1 MANVNAARGFKPVRY
16 VDGRPF
22 NGAVNAYR
30 LNSGYATNLFVG
42 DVVKLL
48 TTGYL
53 AKAAAGDQ
61 MRGVVVGFNWVLA
74 TGVPQTIRYW
84 AASGVTLASQDVEVL
99 VADDP
104 GLVYEAVF
112 TNSASVPAVADI
124 GATFNL
130 IDNGGST
137 ASGLS
142 GEGIDYTTLNTTAQQ
157 FRFLDFVKRVD
168 NDTASANSRG
178 LFAPALHD
186 LRVNTGI

>member
-1 MANVNAARGFKPVRY
+1 MSNVNAPRGFKPARY

-22 NGAVNAYR
+22 NGAVSAYR
-30 LNSGYATNLFVG
+30 LPSAYASNLFVG

-48 TTGYL
+48 STGYL

-61 MRGVVVGFNWVLA
+61 FRGVVVGINWVQA
-74 TGVPQTIRYW
+74 NGVPGTQRYW
-84 AASGVTLASQDVEVL
+84 PANTVTNNGADAEVL

-104 GLVYEAVF
+104 GLVFEAVF

-130 IDNGGST
+130 FDAGGSP

-142 GEGIDYTTLNTTAQQ
+142 GEGIDYTTGSSGAAQ
-157 FRFLDFVKRVD
+157 FRFLSFVKRGD
-168 NDTASANSRG
+168 NDVASANSRG

-186 LRVNTGI
+186 FRVNTGI